1 MNGWA
6 ELAQQ
11 VRDLLLDGRGNE
23 IGPLLDS
30 NFDLRMKNY
39 QMSEGNTRMVQ
50 AARACG
56 ASAKFTG
63 SGGAIVGTYE
73 GEDMFKSLESQLK
86 PLGLEVIKPLIT
98 ESAATSAQSSY
109 QEGETPPPLQAV
121 K

>member
-1 MNGWA
+1 MKSWA
-6 ELAQQ
+6 DLAQQ

-23 IGPLLDS
+23 IGPLIDA

-39 QMSEGNTRMVQ
+39 QMSEGNISMVR

-63 SGGAIVGTYE
+63 SGGAIVGTYD
-73 GEDMFKSLESQLK
+73 GEEMFESLVSELK
-86 PLGLEVIKPLIT
+86 PLGLEVIKPVIT
-98 ESAATSAQSSY
+98 ETATAHDQSSE
-109 QEGETPPPLQAV
+109 QQDDSSTPLQVV